1 VDMMNA
7 MEMPDTGG
15 LSYPVVLYLAPGL
28 ACGAKAFTFPE
39 AYRARPVHGG
49 LAQGGRWLKKE
60 VERR

>member
-1 VDMMNA
+1 MMNA

-39 AYRARPVHGG
+39 AYRASAWRPGP
-49 LAQGGRWLKKE
+49 GRE
-60 VERR
+60 VA